1 MTTFAQLVAAT
12 RSYRSFDR
20 SVPLTREE
28 LAAFVECARLAPSS
42 RNLQML
48 KFRLVTN
55 PAECAALLPHTR
67 WAALL
72 RELRLPPAGHEPP
85 AYIVICAD
93 TRLAPD
99 PAPFQRDVGI
109 CAQCI
114 LLAATEAGFGGCMI
128 GSFNPDGVRLALEL
142 PGWLPPQL
150 VLALGKP
157 DEAVRLTSPGPDG
170 SIAYFRRD
178 GVHMVPKRPL
188 EELIF

>member
-1 MTTFAQLVAAT
+1 MTTFAQLAAAT

-48 KFRLVTN
+48 KFRLATN

-72 RELRLPPAGHEPP
+72 RELR

-142 PGWLPPQL
+142 PGCLPPQL

-178 GVHMVPKRPL
+178 GVHMVPKRQL